1 MFRKSD
7 KKEFS
12 FRRIK
17 GEQVGSHPMR
27 DIGKESFKARNS
39 MMETIR
45 GERKEKLS
53 VISTEMVIGR
63 MRRDEFRE
71 VWYRG

>member
-1 MFRKSD
+1 
-7 KKEFS
+7 
-12 FRRIK
+12 
-17 GEQVGSHPMR
+17 MR

-53 VISTEMVIGR
+53 VISIEMVIGR
-63 MRRDEFRE
+63 MRRDEFRKRCGVE
-71 VWYRG
+71 DEKKWTKNRALGDTIR